1 MTGIGLERLS
11 LNQATVKHL
20 SLPEAVALCGRHEI
34 PAIGLWRDR
43 VAEIGLAEAVA
54 AARSAGLH
62 VSSLCRG
69 GFFTQTDPEGLA
81 AARADN
87 RAAVTEAAELGAD
100 TLILVCGGLVPG
112 SRDLGLARRMVA
124 DAIGD
129 LVPFAQQLGVRLGI
143 EALHP
148 MFCAD
153 RSVIASMG
161 EAVDLALG
169 FPAEVVGVV
178 VDTYH
183 IWWDRR
189 LAAEIV
195 RAAGRIVSYQVCD
208 WTLPLPADALLG
220 RGHLGD
226 GVIDFGPI
234 SAAVTAAG
242 YRGYVEVEIF
252 NADVWDA
259 PADQTA
265 ATVRQRFAAALG
277 PDDGGLAVHQGKTPQ
292 PRYSRSYLTY
302 RSGEAVSSARSWPA
316 SSSSGWA
323 SSQRR
328 ILSHCAATYRSQL
341 SWLARTISTTLQPSS
356 PNRPIRSGSGRK
368 SSRPIAWQLS
378 MVAWSGGSWRQYG
391 SPISIMPPGRRLR
404 RRSSTVP
411 GRPPPIQVAPMHEA
425 RPTGSAAT

>member
-11 LNQATVKHL
+11 LNQATVKHAGL
-20 SLPEAVALCGRHEI
+20 REAVALCARHEI

-43 VAEIGLAEAVA
+43 VAEIGLSEAVA
-54 AARSAGLH
+54 VARSAGLH

-69 GFFTQTDPEGLA
+69 GFFTQAGADGLA

-129 LVPFAQQLGVRLGI
+129 LVPFAQRLGVRLGI
-143 EALHP
+143 EPLHP

-153 RSVIASMG
+153 RCVIASLG
-161 EAVDLALG
+161 EAVDLALT

-183 IWWDRR
+183 VWWDAR
-189 LAAEIV
+189 LTADIA

-208 WTLPLPADALLG
+208 WTLPLPADTLLG

-226 GVIDFGPI
+226 GVIEFGPI

-242 YRGYVEVEIF
+242 YQGYVEVEIF

-259 PADQTA
+259 PPDQTA
-265 ATVRQRFAAALG
+265 TTVRRRFAATFG
-277 PDDGGLAVHQGKTPQ
+277 SDDRGLAVHQGENAPAEVFALVPDVSFGRGGELGPQ
-292 PRYSRSYLTY
+292 
-302 RSGEAVSSARSWPA
+302 
-316 SSSSGWA
+316 
-323 SSQRR
+323 
-328 ILSHCAATYRSQL
+328 
-341 SWLARTISTTLQPSS
+341 LA
-356 PNRPIRSGSGRK
+356 G
-368 SSRPIAWQLS
+368 
-378 MVAWSGGSWRQYG
+378 
-391 SPISIMPPGRRLR
+391 
-404 RRSSTVP
+404 
-411 GRPPPIQVAPMHEA
+411 
-425 RPTGSAAT
+425 

>member
-54 AARSAGLH
+54 VARSAGLH

-69 GFFTQTDPEGLA
+69 GFFTQTGPEGLA

-100 TLILVCGGLVPG
+100 TLILVCGGLLPG

-169 FPAEVVGVV
+169 FPADVVGVV

-183 IWWDRR
+183 VWWDTR
-189 LAAEIV
+189 LAAEIA

-208 WTLPLPADALLG
+208 WTLPLPADTLLG

-242 YRGYVEVEIF
+242 YQGYVEVEIF

-277 PDDGGLAVHQGKTPQ
+277 SDDRGLAVHQGENPPAEIFALVPDVSFGRGGELGPQ
-292 PRYSRSYLTY
+292 
-302 RSGEAVSSARSWPA
+302 
-316 SSSSGWA
+316 
-323 SSQRR
+323 
-328 ILSHCAATYRSQL
+328 
-341 SWLARTISTTLQPSS
+341 LA
-356 PNRPIRSGSGRK
+356 G
-368 SSRPIAWQLS
+368 
-378 MVAWSGGSWRQYG
+378 
-391 SPISIMPPGRRLR
+391 
-404 RRSSTVP
+404 
-411 GRPPPIQVAPMHEA
+411 
-425 RPTGSAAT
+425 